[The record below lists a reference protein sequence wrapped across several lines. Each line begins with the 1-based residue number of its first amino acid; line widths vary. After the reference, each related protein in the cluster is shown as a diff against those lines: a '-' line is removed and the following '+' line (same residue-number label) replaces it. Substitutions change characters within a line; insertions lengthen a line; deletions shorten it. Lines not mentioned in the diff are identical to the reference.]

1 MLRRKLYIFNDET
14 STFEVFR
21 TSLAVRLRRVAGI
34 VAAAAVCMFLY
45 SFVVMRV
52 MGYHPPKTVLLQA
65 RNQELRARE
74 ELLCQRMEGINR
86 DLLDISVRDN
96 TVYRPIFGMQEIA
109 YDHTGGTPA
118 EMADLL
124 TRRALVQA
132 KSFDEVGL
140 LARRAGEMAACVPN
154 INPVNLASPQVNIS
168 SPFGIR
174 FHPVF
179 QQNILHTGIDLRGP
193 VGEPVY
199 ATGDG
204 VVESA
209 TINFHGY
216 GNCVVIDHGFGY
228 KTRYAHLRAMFV
240 APGQKVRRGD
250 EIATIGNSGRTT
262 GPHLHYEVIYMGS
275 YVNPWKYLDSGLS
288 SEEYFAMVRPRE
300 ELRR

>member
-14 STFEVFR
+14 SMFEVFR
-21 TSLAVRLRRVAGI
+21 ASWAVRLRRAAGI
-34 VAAAAVCMFLY
+34 VAAAAVCLFLY
-45 SFVVMRV
+45 SFILMRV
-52 MGYHPPKTVLLQA
+52 MGYQLPKTALLQA
-65 RNQELRARE
+65 RNQELHARQ
-74 ELLCQRMEGINR
+74 ELLRQRMEEINR
-86 DLLDISVRDN
+86 DLMDISVRDN
-96 TVYRPIFGMQEIA
+96 TVYRPVFGMQEIA
-109 YDHTGGTPA
+109 YDRMGGTPA

-140 LARRAGEMAACVPN
+140 LARRAEEMAACVPN

-288 SEEYFAMVRPRE
+288 SEEYLAMVRPRE
-300 ELRR
+300 GLRR

>member
-14 STFEVFR
+14 SMFEVFR
-21 TSLAVRLRRVAGI
+21 ASWAVRLRRAAGI
-34 VAAAAVCMFLY
+34 VAVAAVCLFLY
-45 SFVVMRV
+45 SFILMRV
-52 MGYHPPKTVLLQA
+52 MGYQLPKTALLQA
-65 RNQELRARE
+65 RNQELHARQ
-74 ELLCQRMEGINR
+74 ELLRQRMEEINR
-86 DLLDISVRDN
+86 DLMDISVRDN
-96 TVYRPIFGMQEIA
+96 TVYRPVFGMQEIA
-109 YDHTGGTPA
+109 YDRMGGTPA

-140 LARRAGEMAACVPN
+140 LARRAEEMAACVPN

-288 SEEYFAMVRPRE
+288 SEEYLAMVRPRE
-300 ELRR
+300 GLRR